1 MANSM
6 VSIWSDLYVATG
18 MAEAGLI
25 TADRTADRQKG
36 LMVHRVAVS
45 SLIIRNVYQGDL
57 DKNMGS
63 GQPLGFWD
71 WIPRCITVP
80 EKVCGYPLPD
90 EWSKTVRGGWHWE
103 RENTRQQSFVA
114 LARDKPLG
122 RKIGAINN
130 FKVEDFKGYNPK
142 PNKPTAWKFNASF
155 GHWVI
160 NDGNFN
166 LSGSWQ
172 FVKLING

>member
-6 VSIWSDLYVATG
+6 VSIWFDLYVSTA
-18 MAEAGLI
+18 MAEAGFFI
-25 TADRTADRQKG
+25 GMEKTKG
-36 LMVHRVAVS
+36 MQVHRVPVS
-45 SLIIRNVYQGDL
+45 SLIIRNIYQGDV
-57 DKNMGS
+57 DKNWGGGLPM
-63 GQPLGFWD
+63 GFWD

-103 RENTRQQSFVA
+103 KETIQQHKSFVA

-130 FKVEDFKGYNPK
+130 FKVEDFKDYNPK
-142 PNKPTAWKFNASF
+142 PNKPIAWKFNASF

-160 NDGNFN
+160 NDGNFK
-166 LSGSWQ
+166 LSGYWQ
-172 FVKLING
+172 FVKLITG